1 VDPSDLS
8 RLIAL
13 FFFLVLFC
21 LGTFFQF
28 KKKKIVD
35 KFSLFYEDI
44 SQWIYLVIPVV
55 FITFILALIFQELN
69 LNFSLLII
77 LLILVLGVLFLLRQL
92 IIRFA
97 ARKIA
102 DVENDSETIFGQEQS
117 KNSQGNIST
126 QIINEADE
134 EKEEQEDLIET
145 QSGDVI
151 DKIDQREKDM
161 IKSILKLDRVTA
173 RDIMTPRI
181 EILAVEINSEAAKIA
196 QLMVAE
202 GHTKVPVY
210 SETIDNI
217 EGVIYAQDLLDVLA
231 KGNTTLS
238 IKGLLRSPYFVPE
251 SKFIDELLEEL
262 QEKKIQLALVVDEYG
277 GIEGLVTMEDIL
289 EEIVGEIDDDFS
301 KEEPKLHVLNKYEAN
316 VDARIHL
323 DDINQ
328 HFGTNLIPNGIDSIG
343 GLVFSILDRIP
354 KVGDK
359 ISIENLHIE
368 VVSTRAKRILQL
380 HIRKEKNKKEDE

>member
-1 VDPSDLS
+1 MEPGDLS
-8 RLIAL
+8 RLIVL
-13 FFFLVLFC
+13 FFFFVLFC
-21 LGTFFQF
+21 LGTFSQF
-28 KKKKIVD
+28 KKKKIMD

-55 FITFILALIFQELN
+55 FITFILAFIFQSLN
-69 LNFSLLII
+69 LNVFLLII
-77 LLILVLGVLFLLRQL
+77 LLILALGILFSLRQL

-97 ARKIA
+97 AKKIA
-102 DVENDSETIFGQEQS
+102 VGEDASQTIS
-117 KNSQGNIST
+117 
-126 QIINEADE
+126 E
-134 EKEEQEDLIET
+134 EKELNESKDNVNSEIVNEVSGEEEEEEDRIET

-173 RDIMTPRI
+173 RDIMTPRV
-181 EILAVEINSEAAKIA
+181 EILAVEINSETSEIA

-231 KGNTTLS
+231 KGNTKLS

-262 QEKKIQLALVVDEYG
+262 QEEKIQLALVVDEYG

-301 KEEPKLHVLNKYEAN
+301 KEEPKLHILNENEAN

-354 KVGDK
+354 KVGDQ

-368 VVSTRAKRILQL
+368 VVSTRAKRIRQL
-380 HIRKEKNKKEDE
+380 HIRKSAIKKENE

>member
-1 VDPSDLS
+1 M
-8 RLIAL
+8 
-13 FFFLVLFC
+13 
-21 LGTFFQF
+21 
-28 KKKKIVD
+28 D

-55 FITFILALIFQELN
+55 FITFILAFIFQSLN
-69 LNFSLLII
+69 LNVFLLII
-77 LLILVLGVLFLLRQL
+77 LLILALGILFSLRQL

-97 ARKIA
+97 AKKIA
-102 DVENDSETIFGQEQS
+102 VGEDASQTIS
-117 KNSQGNIST
+117 
-126 QIINEADE
+126 E
-134 EKEEQEDLIET
+134 EKELNESKDNVNSEIVNEVSGEEEEEEDRIET

-173 RDIMTPRI
+173 RDIMTPRV
-181 EILAVEINSEAAKIA
+181 EILAVEINSETSEIA

-210 SETIDNI
+210 SETIVNI

-231 KGNTTLS
+231 KGNTKLS

-262 QEKKIQLALVVDEYG
+262 QEEKIQLALVVDEYG

-301 KEEPKLHVLNKYEAN
+301 KEEPKLHILNENEAN

-354 KVGDK
+354 KVGDQ

-368 VVSTRAKRILQL
+368 VVSTRAKRIRQL
-380 HIRKEKNKKEDE
+380 HIRKSAIKKENE

>member
-1 VDPSDLS
+1 MEPGDLS

-13 FFFLVLFC
+13 FFFFVLFC

-28 KKKKIVD
+28 KKKKIMD

-55 FITFILALIFQELN
+55 FITFILAFIFQSLN
-69 LNFSLLII
+69 LNVFLLII
-77 LLILVLGVLFLLRQL
+77 LLILALGILFSLRQL

-97 ARKIA
+97 AKKIA
-102 DVENDSETIFGQEQS
+102 VGEDASQTIS
-117 KNSQGNIST
+117 
-126 QIINEADE
+126 E
-134 EKEEQEDLIET
+134 EKELNESKDNVNSEIVNEVSGEEEEEEDRIET

-173 RDIMTPRI
+173 RDIMTPRV
-181 EILAVEINSEAAKIA
+181 EILAVEINSETSEIA

-231 KGNTTLS
+231 KGNTKLS

-262 QEKKIQLALVVDEYG
+262 QEEKIQLALVVDEYG

-301 KEEPKLHVLNKYEAN
+301 KEEPKLHILNENEAN

-354 KVGDK
+354 KVGDQ

-368 VVSTRAKRILQL
+368 VVSTRAKRIRQL
-380 HIRKEKNKKEDE
+380 HIRKSAIKKENE